1 MDFRVSFR
9 TQKIPTFNAHKKFSP
24 YIHARIS
31 PIIHAQKIPHN
42 IIPYYYICLNNSFFL
57 SAYLRMSLCVNVPTS
72 LCLMCKR
79 HNVTVAQCVFFC
91 LIKSAFCFCYFS
103 FIISLSAPF
112 ISFFLP
118 QPVSIRHVLIQ

>member
-79 HNVTVAQCVFFC
+79 HNVTVGLSLKSYLMLSFALLNQLFPLVYSAQ
-91 LIKSAFCFCYFS
+91 FS
-103 FIISLSAPF
+103 FF
-112 ISFFLP
+112 FSFP
-118 QPVSIRHVLIQ
+118 TPSS